1 MAIKDSKKVSSRLIS
16 NGRASFIYEN
26 TDYKFDMIPY
36 GSLLINNETGNIK
49 IKLEGKKDWVPI
61 EEALNKPSN
70 IILQG
75 QRAIQEVFL
84 VLNID
89 KNNDTITYINYRGE
103 RRHKFLYDDNNITY
117 AVFELDKASYELNKN
132 LISAS
137 INNVIECNK
146 PNKKLQELD
155 GRRIGI
161 DLDILSLGCWVTI
174 TYYDINKI
182 NTSGYNIFLTKD
194 INNKNMVNNSMAIVF
209 NDNSSRNAPAY
220 LENTIKLVYTDIL
233 KAYHLVAEGNIEERK
248 WDIIEGKEYL
258 LKEKLS
264 GNNSLL
270 KNNRTLEVQNRN
282 NFAKISAR
290 IIDTHNV
297 SKVFTFVV
305 PPYDDSSIAFKGKK
319 ITGKDNK
326 FGIDHSNFDNNTQ
339 SYIIDQQTGY
349 RIPTATYDNLAESV
363 FKVTNIFDKEQNKNV
378 DISKTI
384 LRKKYNVK
392 NPDDFEIIFPS
403 KYNVFGYFIKNNEII
418 GSLNISV

>member
-1 MAIKDSKKVSSRLIS
+1 MAIKGSKKVSSRLIS
-16 NGRASFIYEN
+16 NGRASFVYEN

-49 IKLEGKKDWVPI
+49 IKLESKKDWVPI

-89 KNNDTITYINYRGE
+89 KDSDTITYVNHRGE

-137 INNVIECNK
+137 INNIIECNK

-209 NDNSSRNAPAY
+209 DDNSSRNAPAY
-220 LENTIKLVYTDIL
+220 LENTIKLVYTDVL
-233 KAYHLVAEGNIEERK
+233 KTYHLIAEGNVEERK

-290 IIDTHNV
+290 IIDAHNV

-319 ITGKDNK
+319 ITGKYNT

-349 RIPTATYDNLAESV
+349 RIPKANYDNLAESV

-378 DISKTI
+378 DINKTVS
-384 LRKKYNVK
+384 RKEYNVK
-392 NPDDFEIIFPS
+392 NPNDFEIIFPS

>member
-1 MAIKDSKKVSSRLIS
+1 MAIKGSKKVSSRLIS
-16 NGRASFIYEN
+16 NGRASFVYEN

-49 IKLEGKKDWVPI
+49 IKLENKKDWVPI

-89 KNNDTITYINYRGE
+89 KNNDTITYVNHRGE

-117 AVFELDKASYELNKN
+117 AIFELDKASYELNKN

-194 INNKNMVNNSMAIVF
+194 VNNKNMVNSSMAIVF
-209 NDNSSRNAPAY
+209 DDNSSRNAPAY
-220 LENTIKLVYTDIL
+220 LENTIKLVYTDVL
-233 KAYHLVAEGNIEERK
+233 KTYHLIAEGNIEERK

-290 IIDTHNV
+290 IIDAHNI

-319 ITGKDNK
+319 ITGKDNT

-349 RIPTATYDNLAESV
+349 RIPKANYDNLVESV

-378 DISKTI
+378 DISKTV
-384 LRKKYNVK
+384 LRKEYNVK
-392 NPDDFEIIFPS
+392 NPNDFEIIFPS

>member
-1 MAIKDSKKVSSRLIS
+1 MAIKGSKKVSSRLIS
-16 NGRASFIYEN
+16 NGRASFVYEN

-75 QRAIQEVFL
+75 QRVIQEVFL

-89 KNNDTITYINYRGE
+89 KNNDTITYVNYRGE

-161 DLDILSLGCWVTI
+161 DLDILNLGCWIII

-194 INNKNMVNNSMAIVF
+194 VNNKNMVNNSMAIVF
-209 NDNSSRNAPAY
+209 DDNSSRNAPAY
-220 LENTIKLVYTDIL
+220 LENTIKLIYTDTL
-233 KAYHLVAEGNIEERK
+233 KAYHLIAEGNIEERK

-290 IIDTHNV
+290 IVDAHNV

-319 ITGKDNK
+319 ITGKDNT

-349 RIPTATYDNLAESV
+349 RIPKANYDNLAESV
-363 FKVTNIFDKEQNKNV
+363 FKVTNVFDKEQNKNV
-378 DISKTI
+378 DISKTV
-384 LRKKYNVK
+384 LRREYNVK

>member
-1 MAIKDSKKVSSRLIS
+1 MAIKGSKKVSSRLIS
-16 NGRASFIYEN
+16 NGRASFVYEN

-49 IKLEGKKDWVPI
+49 IKLEGKKNWVPI

-89 KNNDTITYINYRGE
+89 KNNDTITYINYQGE

-194 INNKNMVNNSMAIVF
+194 VNNKNMVNNSMAIVF
-209 NDNSSRNAPAY
+209 DDNSSRNAPAY
-220 LENTIKLVYTDIL
+220 LENTIKLVYTDAL

-290 IIDTHNV
+290 IIDAHNV

-319 ITGKDNK
+319 ITGKDNT

-349 RIPTATYDNLAESV
+349 RIPKANYDNLAESV

-378 DISKTI
+378 DISKTV
-384 LRKKYNVK
+384 LRKEYNVK
-392 NPDDFEIIFPS
+392 NPNDFEIIFPS

>member
-1 MAIKDSKKVSSRLIS
+1 MAIKGSKKVSSRLIS
-16 NGRASFIYEN
+16 NGRASFVYEN

-89 KNNDTITYINYRGE
+89 KDSDTITYVNHRGE

-161 DLDILSLGCWVTI
+161 DLDILNLGCWVTI

-194 INNKNMVNNSMAIVF
+194 VNNKNMVNNSMAIVF
-209 NDNSSRNAPAY
+209 DDNSSRNAPAY
-220 LENTIKLVYTDIL
+220 LENIIKLVYTDIL
-233 KAYHLVAEGNIEERK
+233 KTYHLIAEGNIEERK

-290 IIDTHNV
+290 IIDAHNV

-319 ITGKDNK
+319 ITGKDNT

-349 RIPTATYDNLAESV
+349 IIPKANYDNLAESI

-378 DISKTI
+378 DINKTV
-384 LRKKYNVK
+384 LRKEYNVK
-392 NPDDFEIIFPS
+392 NPNDFEIIFPS

>member
-1 MAIKDSKKVSSRLIS
+1 MAVKGSKKVSSRLIS
-16 NGRASFIYEN
+16 DGRASFVYEN

-209 NDNSSRNAPAY
+209 DDNSSRNAPAY
-220 LENTIKLVYTDIL
+220 LENTIKLVYTDVL
-233 KAYHLVAEGNIEERK
+233 KTYHLIAEGNIEERK

-270 KNNRTLEVQNRN
+270 KNNRTLEIQNRN

-290 IIDTHNV
+290 IIDAHNV
-297 SKVFTFVV
+297 SKVFTFIV

-319 ITGKDNK
+319 ITGKDNT
-326 FGIDHSNFDNNTQ
+326 FGIDHSNFDNNKQ

-349 RIPTATYDNLAESV
+349 RILKANYDNLAGSI
-363 FKVTNIFDKEQNKNV
+363 FKVTNIFDKEQNRNV
-378 DISKTI
+378 DISKTV
-384 LRKKYNVK
+384 LRREYNVK

>member
-1 MAIKDSKKVSSRLIS
+1 MAIKGSKKVSSRLIS
-16 NGRASFIYEN
+16 NGRASFVYEN

-89 KNNDTITYINYRGE
+89 KNNDTITYVNHRGE

-117 AVFELDKASYELNKN
+117 AIFELDKASYELNKN

-209 NDNSSRNAPAY
+209 DDNSSRNAPAY

-319 ITGKDNK
+319 ITGKDNT
-326 FGIDHSNFDNNTQ
+326 FGIDHSNFDNSTQ
-339 SYIIDQQTGY
+339 SYIVDQQTGY
-349 RIPTATYDNLAESV
+349 RISKANYDNLAGSI
-363 FKVTNIFDKEQNKNV
+363 FKVTNVFDKEQNGNV
-378 DISKTI
+378 DISKTV
-384 LRKKYNVK
+384 LRREYNVK

>member
-1 MAIKDSKKVSSRLIS
+1 MAIKGSKKVSSRLIS
-16 NGRASFIYEN
+16 NGRASFVYEN

-89 KNNDTITYINYRGE
+89 KNNDTITYVNHHGE

-117 AVFELDKASYELNKN
+117 AVFELDKASYEINKN

-155 GRRIGI
+155 GRRIGV

-174 TYYDINKI
+174 TYYNINKI
-182 NTSGYNIFLTKD
+182 NTPGYNIFLTKD

-209 NDNSSRNAPAY
+209 DDNSSRNAPAY

-233 KAYHLVAEGNIEERK
+233 KAYHLVAEGSIEERK

-319 ITGKDNK
+319 ITGKDNT

-349 RIPTATYDNLAESV
+349 RIPKANYDNLAESV

-378 DISKTI
+378 DISKTV
-384 LRKKYNVK
+384 LRKEYNVK
-392 NPDDFEIIFPS
+392 NPNDFEIIFPS

>member
-1 MAIKDSKKVSSRLIS
+1 MAIKGSKKVSSRLIS
-16 NGRASFIYEN
+16 NGRASFVYEN

-89 KNNDTITYINYRGE
+89 KDNDTITYVNHRGE
-103 RRHKFLYDDNNITY
+103 RRHKFLYNDNNITY

-161 DLDILSLGCWVTI
+161 DLDILNLGCWIII

-194 INNKNMVNNSMAIVF
+194 VNNKNMVNNSMAIVF
-209 NDNSSRNAPAY
+209 DDNSSRNAPAY
-220 LENTIKLVYTDIL
+220 LENTIKLVYTDAL

-290 IIDTHNV
+290 IVDAHNV

-319 ITGKDNK
+319 ITGKDNT

-349 RIPTATYDNLAESV
+349 RILKANYDNLAESV
-363 FKVTNIFDKEQNKNV
+363 FKVTNVFDKEQNKNV
-378 DISKTI
+378 DISKTV
-384 LRKKYNVK
+384 LRREYNVK
-392 NPDDFEIIFPS
+392 NPNDFEIIFPS

>member
-1 MAIKDSKKVSSRLIS
+1 MAIKGSKKVSSRLIS
-16 NGRASFIYEN
+16 NGRASFVYEN

-89 KNNDTITYINYRGE
+89 KNNDTITYVNHRGE

-155 GRRIGI
+155 GRRIGV

-209 NDNSSRNAPAY
+209 DDNSSRYAPAY
-220 LENTIKLVYTDIL
+220 LENTIKLVYTDVL

-270 KNNRTLEVQNRN
+270 KNNRTLEIQNRN

-290 IIDTHNV
+290 IIDAHNV

-305 PPYDDSSIAFKGKK
+305 PPYNDSSIAFKGKK
-319 ITGKDNK
+319 ITGKDNT

-349 RIPTATYDNLAESV
+349 RISKANYDNLAGSI

-378 DISKTI
+378 DISKTV
-384 LRKKYNVK
+384 LRREYNVK
-392 NPDDFEIIFPS
+392 NPNDFEIIFPS

>member
-1 MAIKDSKKVSSRLIS
+1 MAIKGSKKVSSRLIS
-16 NGRASFIYEN
+16 NGRASFVYEN

-84 VLNID
+84 VLNINKD
-89 KNNDTITYINYRGE
+89 NDTITYVNHRGE

-209 NDNSSRNAPAY
+209 DDNSSRNAPAY

-270 KNNRTLEVQNRN
+270 KNNRTLEVQNHN

-305 PPYDDSSIAFKGKK
+305 PPYDDSSISFKGKK
-319 ITGKDNK
+319 ITGKDNT
-326 FGIDHSNFDNNTQ
+326 FGIDHSNFDNSTQ
-339 SYIIDQQTGY
+339 SYIVDQQTGY
-349 RIPTATYDNLAESV
+349 RIPKANYDNLADSV
-363 FKVTNIFDKEQNKNV
+363 FKITNVFDKEQNKNV
-378 DISKTI
+378 DISKTV
-384 LRKKYNVK
+384 LRREYNVK
-392 NPDDFEIIFPS
+392 NPNDFEIIFPS

>member
-1 MAIKDSKKVSSRLIS
+1 MAIKGSKKVSSRLIS
-16 NGRASFIYEN
+16 NGRASFVYEN

-89 KNNDTITYINYRGE
+89 KNNDTITYVNHRGE

-132 LISAS
+132 LISAF

-161 DLDILSLGCWVTI
+161 DLDILNLGCWVTI

-209 NDNSSRNAPAY
+209 DDNSSRNAPAY

-233 KAYHLVAEGNIEERK
+233 KAYHLVAENGI
-248 WDIIEGKEYL
+248 L
-258 LKEKLS
+258 LK
-264 GNNSLL
+264 
-270 KNNRTLEVQNRN
+270 
-282 NFAKISAR
+282 
-290 IIDTHNV
+290 
-297 SKVFTFVV
+297 
-305 PPYDDSSIAFKGKK
+305 
-319 ITGKDNK
+319 
-326 FGIDHSNFDNNTQ
+326 
-339 SYIIDQQTGY
+339 
-349 RIPTATYDNLAESV
+349 
-363 FKVTNIFDKEQNKNV
+363 
-378 DISKTI
+378 
-384 LRKKYNVK
+384 VK
-392 NPDDFEIIFPS
+392 NI
-403 KYNVFGYFIKNNEII
+403 Y
-418 GSLNISV
+418 

>member
-1 MAIKDSKKVSSRLIS
+1 MAIKGSKKVSSRLIS
-16 NGRASFIYEN
+16 NGRASFVYEN

-89 KNNDTITYINYRGE
+89 KNNDTITYVNHRGE

-209 NDNSSRNAPAY
+209 DDTTSRNAPAY
-220 LENTIKLVYTDIL
+220 LENTIKLIYTDAL
-233 KAYHLVAEGNIEERK
+233 KAYHLIAEGNIEERK

-290 IIDTHNV
+290 IIDAHNV

-319 ITGKDNK
+319 ITGKDNT

-339 SYIIDQQTGY
+339 SYIVDQQTGY
-349 RIPTATYDNLAESV
+349 RIPKANYDNLTESV

-384 LRKKYNVK
+384 LRKEYNVK
-392 NPDDFEIIFPS
+392 NPNDFEIIFPS

>member
-1 MAIKDSKKVSSRLIS
+1 MAIKGSKKVSSRLIS
-16 NGRASFIYEN
+16 NGRASFVYEN

-209 NDNSSRNAPAY
+209 DDNNFRNAPAY
-220 LENTIKLVYTDIL
+220 LENTIKLVYTDAL

-290 IIDTHNV
+290 IIDAHNV
-297 SKVFTFVV
+297 SKVFTFIV

-319 ITGKDNK
+319 ITSKDNT

-349 RIPTATYDNLAESV
+349 RIPKANYDNLSESV

-378 DISKTI
+378 DISKTV
-384 LRKKYNVK
+384 LRKEYNVK
-392 NPDDFEIIFPS
+392 NPNDFEIIFPS

>member
-1 MAIKDSKKVSSRLIS
+1 MAIKGSKKVSSRLIS
-16 NGRASFIYEN
+16 NGRASFVYEN

-70 IILQG
+70 IILQC

-89 KNNDTITYINYRGE
+89 KDNDTITYVNHRGE
-103 RRHKFLYDDNNITY
+103 RRHKFLYNDNNITY

-161 DLDILSLGCWVTI
+161 DLDILNLGCWIII

-194 INNKNMVNNSMAIVF
+194 VNNKNMVNNSMAIVF
-209 NDNSSRNAPAY
+209 DNNSSRNAPAY
-220 LENTIKLVYTDIL
+220 LENTIKLIYTDTL
-233 KAYHLVAEGNIEERK
+233 KAYHLIAEGNIEERK

-290 IIDTHNV
+290 IVDAHNV

-319 ITGKDNK
+319 ITGKDNT

-349 RIPTATYDNLAESV
+349 RILKANYDNLAESV
-363 FKVTNIFDKEQNKNV
+363 FKVTNVFDKEQNKNV
-378 DISKTI
+378 DISKTV
-384 LRKKYNVK
+384 LRREYNVK
-392 NPDDFEIIFPS
+392 NPNDFEIIFPS

>member
-1 MAIKDSKKVSSRLIS
+1 MAIKGSKKVSSRLIS
-16 NGRASFIYEN
+16 NGRASFVYEN

-89 KNNDTITYINYRGE
+89 KNNDTITYVNHRGE

-161 DLDILSLGCWVTI
+161 DLDILNLGCWVII

-194 INNKNMVNNSMAIVF
+194 VNNKNMVNNSMAIVF

-290 IIDTHNV
+290 IIDAHNV

-319 ITGKDNK
+319 ITGKDNT

-349 RIPTATYDNLAESV
+349 RIPKANYDNLVESI

-378 DISKTI
+378 DISKTV
-384 LRKKYNVK
+384 LRKEYNVK
-392 NPDDFEIIFPS
+392 NPNDFEIIFPS

>member
-1 MAIKDSKKVSSRLIS
+1 MAIKGSKKVSSRLIS
-16 NGRASFIYEN
+16 NGRASFVYEN

-89 KNNDTITYINYRGE
+89 KNNDTITYVNHRGE

-146 PNKKLQELD
+146 LNKKLQELD

-161 DLDILSLGCWVTI
+161 DLDILNLGCWIII

-194 INNKNMVNNSMAIVF
+194 VNNKNMVNNSMAIVF
-209 NDNSSRNAPAY
+209 DDNSSRNAPAY
-220 LENTIKLVYTDIL
+220 LENTIKLIYTDTL
-233 KAYHLVAEGNIEERK
+233 KAYHLIAEGNIEERK

-290 IIDTHNV
+290 IVDAHNV

-319 ITGKDNK
+319 ITGKDNT

-349 RIPTATYDNLAESV
+349 RILKANYDNLAESV
-363 FKVTNIFDKEQNKNV
+363 FKVTNVFDKEQNKNV
-378 DISKTI
+378 DISKTV
-384 LRKKYNVK
+384 LRREYNVK
-392 NPDDFEIIFPS
+392 NPNDFEIIFPS

>member
-1 MAIKDSKKVSSRLIS
+1 MAIKGSKKVSSRLIS
-16 NGRASFIYEN
+16 NGRASFVYEN

-89 KNNDTITYINYRGE
+89 KNNDTITYVNHRGE

-209 NDNSSRNAPAY
+209 DDNSSRNAPAY
-220 LENTIKLVYTDIL
+220 LENTIKLVYTDTL
-233 KAYHLVAEGNIEERK
+233 KAYHLIAEGNIEERK

-258 LKEKLS
+258 LKEKIS

-270 KNNRTLEVQNRN
+270 KNNRTLEIQNRN

-290 IIDTHNV
+290 IIDAHNV

-319 ITGKDNK
+319 ITGKDNT

-349 RIPTATYDNLAESV
+349 RIPKANYDNLAKSV

-378 DISKTI
+378 DINKTV
-384 LRKKYNVK
+384 LRKEYNVK
-392 NPDDFEIIFPS
+392 NPNDFEIIFPS

>member
-1 MAIKDSKKVSSRLIS
+1 MAIKGSKKVSSRLIS
-16 NGRASFIYEN
+16 NGRASFVYEN

-89 KNNDTITYINYRGE
+89 KDNDTITYVNHRGE
-103 RRHKFLYDDNNITY
+103 RRHKFLYNDNNITY

-161 DLDILSLGCWVTI
+161 DLDVLNLGCWIII

-194 INNKNMVNNSMAIVF
+194 VNNKNMVNNSMAIVF
-209 NDNSSRNAPAY
+209 DDNNSRNAPAY

-290 IIDTHNV
+290 IVDAHNV

-319 ITGKDNK
+319 ITGKDNT

-349 RIPTATYDNLAESV
+349 RILKANYDNLAESV
-363 FKVTNIFDKEQNKNV
+363 FKVTNVFDKEQNKNV
-378 DISKTI
+378 DISKTV
-384 LRKKYNVK
+384 LRREYNVK
-392 NPDDFEIIFPS
+392 NPNDFEIIFPS

>member
-1 MAIKDSKKVSSRLIS
+1 MTIKGSKKVSSRLIS
-16 NGRASFIYEN
+16 NGRASFVYEN

-75 QRAIQEVFL
+75 QRTIQEVFL
-84 VLNID
+84 VLNIN
-89 KNNDTITYINYRGE
+89 KNNDTITYVNHRGE

-155 GRRIGI
+155 ARRIGI
-161 DLDILSLGCWVTI
+161 DLDILNLGCWVTI

-194 INNKNMVNNSMAIVF
+194 VNNKNMVNNSMAIVF
-209 NDNSSRNAPAY
+209 DDNSSRNAPAY
-220 LENTIKLVYTDIL
+220 LENTIKLIYTDAL
-233 KAYHLVAEGNIEERK
+233 KAYHLVVEGNIEDRK

-290 IIDTHNV
+290 IIDAHNV

-319 ITGKDNK
+319 ITGKDNT
-326 FGIDHSNFDNNTQ
+326 FGINHSNFDNNTQ
-339 SYIIDQQTGY
+339 SYIVDQQTGY
-349 RIPTATYDNLAESV
+349 RISKANYDNLAGSI
-363 FKVTNIFDKEQNKNV
+363 FKVTNIFDKEQNRNV
-378 DISKTI
+378 DISKTV
-384 LRKKYNVK
+384 LRREYNVK

>member
-1 MAIKDSKKVSSRLIS
+1 M
-16 NGRASFIYEN
+16 
-26 TDYKFDMIPY
+26 
-36 GSLLINNETGNIK
+36 
-49 IKLEGKKDWVPI
+49 
-61 EEALNKPSN
+61 
-70 IILQG
+70 
-75 QRAIQEVFL
+75 
-84 VLNID
+84 LNID
-89 KNNDTITYINYRGE
+89 KNNDTITYVNHHGE

-161 DLDILSLGCWVTI
+161 DLDILNLGCWVTI

-209 NDNSSRNAPAY
+209 DDNNSRNAPAY
-220 LENTIKLVYTDIL
+220 LENTIKLVYTDTL

-290 IIDTHNV
+290 IIDAHNV

-305 PPYDDSSIAFKGKK
+305 PPYDDLSIAFKGKK
-319 ITGKDNK
+319 ITGKDNT

-349 RIPTATYDNLAESV
+349 RILKANYDNLAGSI
-363 FKVTNIFDKEQNKNV
+363 FKVTNIFDKEQNRNV
-378 DISKTI
+378 DINKTV
-384 LRKKYNVK
+384 LRREYNVK

>member
-1 MAIKDSKKVSSRLIS
+1 MAIKGSKKVSSRLIS
-16 NGRASFIYEN
+16 NGRASFVYEN

-89 KNNDTITYINYRGE
+89 KNNDTITYVNHRGE

-209 NDNSSRNAPAY
+209 DDNSSRNAPAY
-220 LENTIKLVYTDIL
+220 LENTIKLVYTDTL
-233 KAYHLVAEGNIEERK
+233 KAYHLIAEGNIEERK

-290 IIDTHNV
+290 IIDAHNV

-319 ITGKDNK
+319 ITGKDNT

-349 RIPTATYDNLAESV
+349 RIPKANYDNLAKSV

-378 DISKTI
+378 DINKTV
-384 LRKKYNVK
+384 LRKEYNVK
-392 NPDDFEIIFPS
+392 NPNDFEIIFPS

>member
-1 MAIKDSKKVSSRLIS
+1 MAIKGSKKVSSRLIS
-16 NGRASFIYEN
+16 NGRASFVYEN

-89 KNNDTITYINYRGE
+89 KDNDTITYVNHRGE
-103 RRHKFLYDDNNITY
+103 RRHKFLYNDNNITY

-161 DLDILSLGCWVTI
+161 DLDILNLGCWIII

-194 INNKNMVNNSMAIVF
+194 VNNKNMVNNSMAIVF
-209 NDNSSRNAPAY
+209 DDNSSRNAPAY
-220 LENTIKLVYTDIL
+220 LENAIKLVYTDAL

-290 IIDTHNV
+290 IVDAHNV

-319 ITGKDNK
+319 ITGKDNT

-349 RIPTATYDNLAESV
+349 RILKANYDNLAESV
-363 FKVTNIFDKEQNKNV
+363 FKVTNVFDKEQNKNV
-378 DISKTI
+378 DISKTV
-384 LRKKYNVK
+384 LRREYNVK
-392 NPDDFEIIFPS
+392 NPNDFEIIFPS

>member
-1 MAIKDSKKVSSRLIS
+1 MAIKGSKKVSSRLIS
-16 NGRASFIYEN
+16 NGRASFVYEN

-89 KNNDTITYINYRGE
+89 KDSDTITYVNHHGE
-103 RRHKFLYDDNNITY
+103 RRHKFLYNDNNITY

-174 TYYDINKI
+174 TYYNINKI

-209 NDNSSRNAPAY
+209 DDNSSRNAPAY
-220 LENTIKLVYTDIL
+220 LENTIKLVYTDTL

-319 ITGKDNK
+319 ITGKDNT

-349 RIPTATYDNLAESV
+349 RIPKVNYNNLAESV

-378 DISKTI
+378 DISKTV
-384 LRKKYNVK
+384 LRKEYNVK
-392 NPDDFEIIFPS
+392 NPNDFEIIFPS

>member
-1 MAIKDSKKVSSRLIS
+1 MAIKGSKKVSSRLIS
-16 NGRASFIYEN
+16 NGRASFVYEN

-61 EEALNKPSN
+61 EEVLNKPSN

-89 KNNDTITYINYRGE
+89 KNNDTITYVNHRGE

-209 NDNSSRNAPAY
+209 DDNSSRNAPAY

-290 IIDTHNV
+290 IIDAHNV
-297 SKVFTFVV
+297 SKVFTFVI

-319 ITGKDNK
+319 ITGKDNT

-349 RIPTATYDNLAESV
+349 RIPKANYNNLAGSI
-363 FKVTNIFDKEQNKNV
+363 FKATNIFDKEQNRNV
-378 DISKTI
+378 DINKTV
-384 LRKKYNVK
+384 LRREYNVK

>member
-1 MAIKDSKKVSSRLIS
+1 MAIKGSKKVSSRLIS
-16 NGRASFIYEN
+16 NGRASFVYEN

-84 VLNID
+84 VLNINKD
-89 KNNDTITYINYRGE
+89 NDIITYVNHRGE

-146 PNKKLQELD
+146 QNQKLQELD

-161 DLDILSLGCWVTI
+161 DLDILNLGCWVTI

-209 NDNSSRNAPAY
+209 DDTASRNAPAY
-220 LENTIKLVYTDIL
+220 LENTIKLVYTDTL
-233 KAYHLVAEGNIEERK
+233 KAYHLIAEGNIEERK

-290 IIDTHNV
+290 IVDAHNV

-319 ITGKDNK
+319 ITGKDNT

-349 RIPTATYDNLAESV
+349 RIPKANYDNLAESV
-363 FKVTNIFDKEQNKNV
+363 FKVTNVFDKEQNKNV
-378 DISKTI
+378 DISKTV
-384 LRKKYNVK
+384 LQREYNVK

>member
-1 MAIKDSKKVSSRLIS
+1 MAIKGSKKVSSRLIS
-16 NGRASFIYEN
+16 NGRASFVYEN

-89 KNNDTITYINYRGE
+89 KDNDTITYVNHRGE
-103 RRHKFLYDDNNITY
+103 RRHKFLYNDNNITY

-161 DLDILSLGCWVTI
+161 DLDILNLGCWIII

-194 INNKNMVNNSMAIVF
+194 VNNKNMVNNSMAIVF
-209 NDNSSRNAPAY
+209 DDNSSRNAPAY
-220 LENTIKLVYTDIL
+220 LENTIKLIYTDTL
-233 KAYHLVAEGNIEERK
+233 KAYHLIAEGNIEERK

-290 IIDTHNV
+290 IVDAHNV

-319 ITGKDNK
+319 ITGKDNT

-349 RIPTATYDNLAESV
+349 RILKANYDNLAESV
-363 FKVTNIFDKEQNKNV
+363 FKVTNVFDKEQNKNV
-378 DISKTI
+378 DISKTV
-384 LRKKYNVK
+384 LRREYNVK
-392 NPDDFEIIFPS
+392 NPNDFEIIFPS

>member
-1 MAIKDSKKVSSRLIS
+1 MAIKGSKKVSSRLIS
-16 NGRASFIYEN
+16 NGRASFVYEN

-89 KNNDTITYINYRGE
+89 KDNDTITYVNHRGE

-146 PNKKLQELD
+146 QNKKLQELD

-209 NDNSSRNAPAY
+209 DDNSSRNAPAY
-220 LENTIKLVYTDIL
+220 LENTIKLVYTDVL
-233 KAYHLVAEGNIEERK
+233 KTYHLIAEGNIEERK

-270 KNNRTLEVQNRN
+270 KNNRTLEIQNRN

-290 IIDTHNV
+290 IVDAHNV

-319 ITGKDNK
+319 ITGKDNT

-349 RIPTATYDNLAESV
+349 RIPKANYDNLTKSV

-378 DISKTI
+378 DINKTV
-384 LRKKYNVK
+384 LRKEYNVK
-392 NPDDFEIIFPS
+392 NPNDFEIIFPS

>member
-1 MAIKDSKKVSSRLIS
+1 MAIKGSKKVSSRLIS
-16 NGRASFIYEN
+16 NGRASFVYEN

-89 KNNDTITYINYRGE
+89 KNNDTITYVNHHGE

-117 AVFELDKASYELNKN
+117 AVFELDKASYEINKN

-155 GRRIGI
+155 GRRIGV

-174 TYYDINKI
+174 TYYNINKI
-182 NTSGYNIFLTKD
+182 NTPGYNIFLTKD

-209 NDNSSRNAPAY
+209 DDNSSRNAPAY
-220 LENTIKLVYTDIL
+220 FENTIKLVYTDIL
-233 KAYHLVAEGNIEERK
+233 KAYHLVAEGSIEERK

-319 ITGKDNK
+319 ITGKDNT

-349 RIPTATYDNLAESV
+349 RIPKANYDNLAESV

-378 DISKTI
+378 DISKTV
-384 LRKKYNVK
+384 LRKEYNVK
-392 NPDDFEIIFPS
+392 NPNDFEIIFPS

>member
-1 MAIKDSKKVSSRLIS
+1 MAIKGSKKVSSRLIS
-16 NGRASFIYEN
+16 NGRASFVYEN

-49 IKLEGKKDWVPI
+49 IKLEGKKDWVSI

-89 KNNDTITYINYRGE
+89 KNNDTITYVNHRGE
-103 RRHKFLYDDNNITY
+103 RRHKFLYDNNNITY

-161 DLDILSLGCWVTI
+161 DLDILNLGCWIII

-194 INNKNMVNNSMAIVF
+194 VNNKNMVNNSMAIVF
-209 NDNSSRNAPAY
+209 DDNSSRNAPAY
-220 LENTIKLVYTDIL
+220 LENTIKLIYTDTL
-233 KAYHLVAEGNIEERK
+233 KAYHLIAEGNIEERK

-290 IIDTHNV
+290 IVDTHNV

-319 ITGKDNK
+319 ITGKDNT

-349 RIPTATYDNLAESV
+349 RIPKANYDNLAESV
-363 FKVTNIFDKEQNKNV
+363 FKVTNVFDKEQNKNV
-378 DISKTI
+378 DISKTV
-384 LRKKYNVK
+384 LRREYNVK

>member
-1 MAIKDSKKVSSRLIS
+1 MAIKGSKKVSSRLIS
-16 NGRASFIYEN
+16 NGRASFVYEN

-89 KNNDTITYINYRGE
+89 KNNDTITYVNHHGE

-161 DLDILSLGCWVTI
+161 DLDILNLGCWIII

-194 INNKNMVNNSMAIVF
+194 VNNKNIVNNSMAIVF
-209 NDNSSRNAPAY
+209 DDNSSRNAPAY
-220 LENTIKLVYTDIL
+220 LENTIKLIYTDTL
-233 KAYHLVAEGNIEERK
+233 KAYHLIAEGNIEERK

-290 IIDTHNV
+290 IVDAHNV

-319 ITGKDNK
+319 ITGKDNT

-349 RIPTATYDNLAESV
+349 RIPKANYDNLAESV
-363 FKVTNIFDKEQNKNV
+363 FKVTNVFDKEQNKNV
-378 DISKTI
+378 DISKTV
-384 LRKKYNVK
+384 LRREYNVK

>member
-1 MAIKDSKKVSSRLIS
+1 MAIKGSKKVSSRLIS
-16 NGRASFIYEN
+16 NGRASFVYEN

-49 IKLEGKKDWVPI
+49 IKLEDKKDWVPI
-61 EEALNKPSN
+61 EEALNKSSN
-70 IILQG
+70 IVLQG

-89 KNNDTITYINYRGE
+89 KNNDTITYVNHRGE

-174 TYYDINKI
+174 TYCDINKI

-209 NDNSSRNAPAY
+209 DDNSSRNAPAY
-220 LENTIKLVYTDIL
+220 LENTIKLVYTDTL
-233 KAYHLVAEGNIEERK
+233 KAYHLIAEGNIEERK

-297 SKVFTFVV
+297 SKVFTFVI

-319 ITGKDNK
+319 ITGKDNT
-326 FGIDHSNFDNNTQ
+326 FGINHSNFDNNTQ

-349 RIPTATYDNLAESV
+349 RIPKANYDNLAESV

-378 DISKTI
+378 DISKTV
-384 LRKKYNVK
+384 LRKEYNVK
-392 NPDDFEIIFPS
+392 NPNDFEIIFPS